1 MNERLKG
8 LFNGFAGGLISSICC
23 ITPLILLLLG
33 IGNISLAATMGAYRL
48 YFILLG
54 LIFVIL
60 SIGYQIRK
68 KMKNCACSSVQMLRQ
83 ESKLIFT
90 AFASFFIVFGII
102 NFLVLP
108 YATAKI
114 NPKNDVSAEM
124 DNSFKQLKLKIDGM
138 TCEGCAVAIE
148 SALEKVDGIIKAD
161 VSYDNG
167 TAVIIYNPSVIN
179 PQQIVDSVPEPYLAK
194 IISNEDVKE

>member
-1 MNERLKG
+1 MNENIKG
-8 LFNGFAGGLISSICC
+8 LFNGSAGGLISSICC

-33 IGNISLAATMGAYRL
+33 IGNLSLAATMGAYRL
-48 YFILLG
+48 YFVLLG

-60 SIGYQIRK
+60 SLGYQIRK
-68 KMKNCACSSVQMLRQ
+68 KMKNCTCSSIQMLRQ

-114 NPKNDVSAEM
+114 NPKNDVSTETG
-124 DNSFKQLKLKIDGM
+124 NSLKQLKLKIDGM

-148 SALEKVDGIIKAD
+148 SALEKVDGIIDAD

-179 PQQIVDSVPEPYLAK
+179 PQQIIDSVPEPYLAK
-194 IISNEDVKE
+194 IISDKDVKE